1 MRTPIAA
8 AVAVFVI
15 TGCVNA
21 PPPQPHIEPVP
32 LNIKTAPDIT
42 ELGTTVYSSRYVTES
57 SVPARQV
64 RDVLSNEMNVNIP
77 QLPNATIGQGLD
89 FLLSQ
94 TGYRVR
100 PPMGYA
106 EEQLYQQQLP
116 IVHMN
121 MGYMSVRQALQVI
134 GGEPWALEEDV
145 VKREVGF
152 KLRDG
157 YVWNNPYSDNKS
169 VLTASVNSQPAEI
182 FSMND
187 GTNSHVNTSVN
198 NAGFE
203 AIFSDVPSNEKVGA
217 ESGTKHE
224 ASTFQQ
230 TELTDLPQ
238 RYYVVAPGGN
248 YLSSLR
254 QWMQDDKLSK
264 VAWHLPPKTQQA
276 LSKTVVNG
284 QTFTGISLDEVVA
297 ELSKEIK
304 EPLYLSHYRDM
315 SAIHS
320 FPSIVDIVWVS
331 GDSLKQAVASVV
343 STFGWQWHDVNWLAL
358 DDYQFLSSYPIVAP
372 RGDIAHALE
381 QVLTEYPVQA
391 QLLYGTQQVFISE
404 KQ

>member
-1 MRTPIAA
+1 MRTPIVF
-8 AVAVFVI
+8 AVAVFVT

-21 PPPQPHIEPVP
+21 PSPQTHIEPVP

-42 ELGTTVYSSRYVTES
+42 EIGTTVYSSRYVTES

-100 PPMGYA
+100 PPAGYA
-106 EEQLYQQQLP
+106 EEQLYQQRLP

-157 YVWNNPYSDNKS
+157 YVWNNPYSDNTI
-169 VLTASVNSQPAEI
+169 LTASVNSSPVEI
-182 FSMND
+182 EMFNMND
-187 GTNSHVNTSVN
+187 GVNPHVDAS

-203 AIFSDVPSNEKVGA
+203 AIFSGAPTPSNINVG
-217 ESGTKHE
+217 SDSVTV
-224 ASTFQQ
+224 STFQQ
-230 TELTDLPQ
+230 TELTDFPQ
-238 RYYVVAPGGN
+238 RYYVVAPGSN

-264 VAWHLPPKTQQA
+264 VAWHLTPKTQQA

-284 QTFTGISLDEVVA
+284 QTFTGTTLNEVVA

-304 EPLYLSHYRDM
+304 EPLYLSHYSDM

-320 FPSIVDIVWVS
+320 FPGIVDIVWVS
-331 GDSLKQAVASVV
+331 GESLKQAVANVV
-343 STFGWQWHDVNWLAL
+343 STFGWQWHDANWLAI

-391 QLLYGTQQVFISE
+391 QLLYGTQQAFISE